1 MSILIAFA
9 EIAADCYN
17 EEDYVHGDLHG
28 WTRVAPKNQLAS
40 ASQGNFYACAY
51 KLKNTDFTAIAY
63 RGTANRRDIFMA
75 DAAGIGLSLNSLAM
89 NVQPALDFAYQWSQR
104 TNNIWLVG
112 HSLGGAYVQIV
123 AATMKMWGMTFNA
136 PGVLHLV
143 NQYSNHP
150 FTKFGGS
157 VCSPAMQILTH
168 SFGSIDLVN
177 YFNKALAADDDDA
190 FAAVANYRAHNDPVS
205 MLGAHVGAP
214 MNVIRVDPA
223 LNKIH
228 KMRTIVDAVGGK
240 VYGPPESKPGDFI
253 PAQSIPA

>member
-17 EEDYVHGDLHG
+17 EADYVHGDLHG
-28 WTRVAPKNQLAS
+28 WTRVAGKDQLAS
-40 ASQGNFYACAY
+40 ASQRNFYACAY
-51 KLKNTDFTAIAY
+51 KLKNTDFIAIAY
-63 RGTANRRDIFMA
+63 RGTANNRDIFLA

-104 TNNIWLVG
+104 SNNIWLVG

-123 AATMKMWGMTFNA
+123 AATMKMWGMNLMLPACYT
-136 PGVLHLV
+136 V

-150 FTKFGGS
+150 FAKFGGS
-157 VCSPAMQILTH
+157 VCSPAMQILTY

-177 YFNKALAADDDDA
+177 YFNKALAADDDEA

-223 LNKIH
+223 LNKTH
-228 KMRTIVDAVGGK
+228 RMSTIVDAVGGRI
-240 VYGPPESKPGDFI
+240 YGPPDSKPGDFV
-253 PAQSIPA
+253 PAKSIPA